1 MNIKNLVKSSSLA
14 SVVAV
19 LCISLTVFPMVGCSS
34 QVTAANLVATL
45 GNTVTAV
52 ETIEG
57 NTAVSNTINLDTQA
71 AVSAIQNWQA
81 GTPTQNIDQAL
92 NLVLNDLKLLP
103 ISVSTTDQALIALGI
118 STVEELLADYAPV
131 ASGASGAFN
140 AENVKTVGVSNN
152 KLKTLNKNFK
162 AHVNEIVAHDP
173 SRASLKL

>member
-34 QVTAANLVATL
+34 QVIAANLVATL

-71 AVSAIQNWQA
+71 AVTAIQNWQV
-81 GTPTQNIDQAL
+81 GTPTQDIDQAL
-92 NLVLNDLKLLP
+92 NLVLNDLKLVP

-118 STVEELLADYAPV
+118 STVEELLTDYTPV
-131 ASGASGAFN
+131 ASGAFN
-140 AENVKTVGVSNN
+140 AENVKVVNVSNA

-162 AHVNEIVAHDP
+162 AHVNDIVAHDP